1 MNALGAALFV
11 FPEVYGMGTLWD
23 LAQEYRKNQLPI
35 ERRLEDLRNELSHT
49 ASQEANRR
57 LRHRINVLEKMLADS
72 QRYIFEME
80 HYYDGKG

>member
-1 MNALGAALFV
+1 
-11 FPEVYGMGTLWD
+11 MGTLWD

-72 QRYIFEME
+72 RRYILKWNTIMMAR
-80 HYYDGKG
+80 GKLLWQNEKN

>member
-1 MNALGAALFV
+1 
-11 FPEVYGMGTLWD
+11 MGTLWE
-23 LAQEYRKNQLPI
+23 LAQEYRANQPPI
-35 ERRLEDLRNELSHT
+35 ERRLEDLWTELTQVTSL
-49 ASQEANRR
+49 EARRR